1 MVSSP
6 LFWLFAFV
14 LLAGT
19 LAILI
24 PPLLRRAATA
34 DAPGDASA
42 ATAVFRDH
50 KRQIEADFAANAI
63 TAAERDAAL
72 ADLATRFGAELQQ
85 ETQAARPANEH
96 PRWIAAIVIVA
107 LVPVVAGALYFSL
120 GNPTAMTATAPAAAA
135 GHANLKDPAKD
146 PQMASIVD
154 GLAKRLQANPDDG
167 EGWAMLGRS
176 YRVLGRFEAAAMA
189 YGEAAKRLP
198 PNAIVYTE
206 WAEAVAQSQGQSLG
220 GLPTELLDKALAVD
234 PGYQK
239 ALALAGSAA
248 LERNDRATAGKLWT
262 QLRASLPPDSPNI
275 AEVDAALKEIGVTPP
290 PGRAAAKAPAAPA
303 AVVAAPSPKAAPA
316 GAAPAAAATTIE
328 GRVEI
333 DPKLAGKIAPTDTIF
348 VLARDPDGSRM
359 PLAALK
365 LSGTDLPK
373 TFTMSDAMAM
383 SDATTLSKAKRIVV
397 EARVSKSGNAMLLPG
412 DLTGTSVPVA
422 PGTRDIRVTIDRVAP

>member
-6 LFWLFAFV
+6 LFWLFAFA

-19 LAILI
+19 LAFLI
-24 PPLLRRAATA
+24 PPLLRRATAA

-85 ETQAARPANEH
+85 EAQVARPANEH

-120 GNPTAMTATAPAAAA
+120 GNPTAMTAAAPAAAG

-154 GLAKRLQANPDDG
+154 GLARRLQANPDDG

-176 YRVLGRFEAAAMA
+176 YRVLGRMEAAAMA

-206 WAEAVAQSQGQSLG
+206 WAEAVAQSQGQTLG

-248 LERNDRATAGKLWT
+248 LERNDRATAARLWT
-262 QLRASLPPDSPNI
+262 KLRASLPPDSPNI

-290 PGRAAAKAPAAPA
+290 PSSAAAKAPASPA
-303 AVVAAPSPKAAPA
+303 AVVAAPAPKAAPT
-316 GAAPAAAATTIE
+316 GAAPAATTIE

-373 TFTMSDAMAM
+373 SFTMSDAMAM
-383 SDATTLSKAKRIVV
+383 SDATTLSRAKRIVV
-397 EARVSKSGNAMLLPG
+397 EARVSKSGNAMLQPG